1 MFSDAENLPSV
12 ASLCRWQRYK
22 AVMPDS
28 IGHPSHIV
36 KSINQQTMI
45 AKIVTGAS
53 FGGCTAYAYGKDQAE
68 VIAHD
73 GIIPDNP
80 KIAAKCFEIQSQL
93 NPRVS
98 KPVGHIAISFK
109 PEDKPRLTN
118 EFMVQI
124 EKEYMEKMG
133 IKDTQYV
140 IVRHHNTPNPHC
152 HLIFNRVD
160 NNGKLISDSNWLKR
174 NVRVCKELKQ
184 KYGLTFG
191 KGKSQTRTERLRPNE
206 RTRYEMANDVR
217 SALKDSHSWKDF
229 SNNLKTYGIRAEIK
243 FRSGTHI
250 PQGISFTRDGTTFKG
265 SSLDR
270 SLSFS
275 KIDTVLTGGVN
286 IDTGG
291 QAQDPSANESRSKD
305 QDHSLTTDL
314 SMLAADLAIGLIAS
328 GQEKKSEE
336 QNLTPNKK
344 RGPRL

>member
-1 MFSDAENLPSV
+1 
-12 ASLCRWQRYK
+12 
-22 AVMPDS
+22 
-28 IGHPSHIV
+28 
-36 KSINQQTMI
+36 MI

-73 GIIPDNP
+73 GIIPDDP
-80 KIAAKCFEIQSQL
+80 KIAAKCFEIQAQL

-109 PEDKPRLTN
+109 TEDKPRLTN
-118 EFMVQI
+118 EFMVQVA
-124 EKEYMEKMG
+124 KEYMEKMG

-160 NNGKLISDSNWLKR
+160 NNGKRISDSNWLKR
-174 NVRVCKELKQ
+174 NVRVCKELKK

-191 KGKSQTRTERLRPNE
+191 EGKSQTRTERLRPNE
-206 RTRYEMANDVR
+206 RTRYKLTNDVR
-217 SALKDSHSWKDF
+217 SALKGSHNWKDF
-229 SNNLKTYGIRAEIK
+229 SNNLKAYGINAQIK
-243 FRSGTHI
+243 FSSGTHI

-275 KIDTVLTGGVN
+275 KIDNVLTGGMN
-286 IDTGG
+286 IDTGS
-291 QAQDPSANESRSKD
+291 QAQNLSVNESRSNE

-314 SMLAADLAIGLIAS
+314 SMLAANLAIGLIAS
-328 GQEKKSEE
+328 DQEKKSEE
-336 QNLTPNKK
+336 QDLAPNKK

>member
-1 MFSDAENLPSV
+1 
-12 ASLCRWQRYK
+12 
-22 AVMPDS
+22 
-28 IGHPSHIV
+28 
-36 KSINQQTMI
+36 MI

-73 GIIPDNP
+73 GIIPDDP

-109 PEDKPRLTN
+109 PEDKRRLTN
-118 EFMVQI
+118 EFMVQVA
-124 EKEYMEKMG
+124 KEYMEKMG

-160 NNGKLISDSNWLKR
+160 NNGKRISDSNWLKR
-174 NVRVCKELKQ
+174 NVRVCKDLKQ

-191 KGKSQTRTERLRPNE
+191 EGKSQTRAERLRPNE
-206 RTRYEMANDVR
+206 RTRYEMANDVKT
-217 SALKDSHSWKDF
+217 ALKVSTSWKSF
-229 SNNLKTYGIRAEIK
+229 STNLKTYGIKAEIK
-243 FRSGTHI
+243 FRSGTTI
-250 PQGISFTRDGTTFKG
+250 PQGISFTRDGATFKG

-275 KIDTVLTGGVN
+275 RIDKALTGGQN

-291 QAQDPSANESRSKD
+291 QSQEPSVHESRSNE

-314 SMLAADLAIGLIAS
+314 SMLAADLAIGLLGS
-328 GQEKKSEE
+328 EQPKKSEE
-336 QNLTPNKK
+336 EQDPRKPKK
-344 RGPRL
+344 RGMHL

>member
-1 MFSDAENLPSV
+1 
-12 ASLCRWQRYK
+12 
-22 AVMPDS
+22 
-28 IGHPSHIV
+28 
-36 KSINQQTMI
+36 MI

-68 VIAHD
+68 VISHG
-73 GIIPDNP
+73 GIIPDDP
-80 KIAAKCFEIQSQL
+80 KIAAKCFDIQSQL

-109 PEDKPRLTN
+109 PEDKPRLAN
-118 EFMVQI
+118 EFMVQVV
-124 EKEYMEKMG
+124 KEYMEKMG
-133 IKDTQYV
+133 INDTQYV

-160 NNGKLISDSNWLKR
+160 NNGKRISDSNWLKR

-184 KYGLTFG
+184 KYDLTFG
-191 KGKSQTRTERLRPNE
+191 EGKSQTRTERLRPNE
-206 RTRYEMANDVR
+206 RIRYEMANDVK
-217 SALKDSHSWKDF
+217 SALKGSHSWKDF

-275 KIDTVLTGGVN
+275 RIDKILTGGMN
-286 IDTGG
+286 IDNSG
-291 QAQDPSANESRSKD
+291 QSQNPSMYESRSHE
-305 QDHSLTTDL
+305 QDHSKTSDL
-314 SMLAADLAIGLIAS
+314 ANIASELAIGLIAS
-328 GQEKKSEE
+328 SQEKKSEE
-336 QNLTPNKK
+336 EDFAPRKK
-344 RGPRL
+344 RDPRL

>member
-1 MFSDAENLPSV
+1 
-12 ASLCRWQRYK
+12 
-22 AVMPDS
+22 
-28 IGHPSHIV
+28 
-36 KSINQQTMI
+36 MI
-45 AKIVTGAS
+45 AKIITGAS

-73 GIIPDNP
+73 GIIPDDP

-124 EKEYMEKMG
+124 AKEYMKKMG

-140 IVRHHNTPNPHC
+140 IVRHYNTPNPHC

-160 NNGKLISDSNWLKR
+160 NNGKRISDSNWLKR

-191 KGKSQTRTERLRPNE
+191 EGKSQTRTERLRPNE
-206 RTRYEMANDVR
+206 RARYEMANDVR
-217 SALKDSHSWKDF
+217 SALKGSHSWKDF
-229 SNNLKTYGIRAEIK
+229 SNNLKAYGINAQIK

-270 SLSFS
+270 SLIFS
-275 KIDTVLTGGVN
+275 KIDNVLTGGMN

-291 QAQDPSANESRSKD
+291 QAQDPSANESRSHEP
-305 QDHSLTTDL
+305 DHSLTSDL
-314 SMLAADLAIGLIAS
+314 ANIASELAIGLIAS
-328 GQEKKSEE
+328 GQGKKSEE
-336 QNLTPNKK
+336 EDFAPRKK

>member
-1 MFSDAENLPSV
+1 
-12 ASLCRWQRYK
+12 
-22 AVMPDS
+22 
-28 IGHPSHIV
+28 
-36 KSINQQTMI
+36 MI

-73 GIIPDNP
+73 GIIPDDP

-124 EKEYMEKMG
+124 AKEYMEKMG

-160 NNGKLISDSNWLKR
+160 NNGKRISDSNWPKR
-174 NVRVCKELKQ
+174 NVRVCKELKR

-191 KGKSQTRTERLRPNE
+191 EGKSQTRTERLRPNE
-206 RTRYEMANDVR
+206 RIRYGMANDVK
-217 SALKDSHSWKDF
+217 SALKGSHSWKDF
-229 SNNLKTYGIRAEIK
+229 SNNLKTCNIRAEIK
-243 FRSGTHI
+243 FRSGTRI

-275 KIDTVLTGGVN
+275 KIDNVLTGGVS
-286 IDTGG
+286 IDAGG
-291 QAQDPSANESRSKD
+291 QAQDHSAYESRSND

-336 QNLTPNKK
+336 QDLAPNKK

>member
-1 MFSDAENLPSV
+1 
-12 ASLCRWQRYK
+12 
-22 AVMPDS
+22 
-28 IGHPSHIV
+28 
-36 KSINQQTMI
+36 
-45 AKIVTGAS
+45 
-53 FGGCTAYAYGKDQAE
+53 
-68 VIAHD
+68 
-73 GIIPDNP
+73 
-80 KIAAKCFEIQSQL
+80 
-93 NPRVS
+93 
-98 KPVGHIAISFK
+98 
-109 PEDKPRLTN
+109 
-118 EFMVQI
+118 MVQI
-124 EKEYMEKMG
+124 AKEYMEKMG

-160 NNGKLISDSNWLKR
+160 NNGKRISDSNWLKR

-191 KGKSQTRTERLRPNE
+191 EGKSQTRTERLRPNE
-206 RTRYEMANDVR
+206 RIRYEMANDVR

-229 SNNLKTYGIRAEIK
+229 SNNLKAYGIRTEIK

-270 SLSFS
+270 SLSFNR
-275 KIDTVLTGGVN
+275 IDNVLTGGMN

-291 QAQDPSANESRSKD
+291 QAQDHSVNESRSNA

-314 SMLAADLAIGLIAS
+314 SMLAADLAIGLICS

-336 QNLTPNKK
+336 QDLAQNKK

>member
-1 MFSDAENLPSV
+1 
-12 ASLCRWQRYK
+12 
-22 AVMPDS
+22 
-28 IGHPSHIV
+28 
-36 KSINQQTMI
+36 MI

-53 FGGCTAYAYGKDQAE
+53 FGGCTAYAYGKDEAK

-73 GIIPDNP
+73 GIIPDNS
-80 KIAAKCFEIQSQL
+80 KIAAKCFEIQAQL

-109 PEDKPRLTN
+109 PEDKPRLTD
-118 EFMVQI
+118 EFMAQVA
-124 EKEYMEKMG
+124 KEYMEKMG

-160 NNGKLISDSNWLKR
+160 NNGKRISDSNWLKR

-191 KGKSQTRTERLRPNE
+191 EGKSQTRTERLRPNE
-206 RTRYEMANDVR
+206 RTRYEMAFDVR

-229 SNNLKTYGIRAEIK
+229 SNNLKSYGIKAEIK
-243 FRSGTHI
+243 FRSGTAI

-275 KIDTVLTGGVN
+275 RIDKVLTGGMN
-286 IDTGG
+286 IGSNG
-291 QAQDPSANESRSKD
+291 QSQDPSVHESRSPE
-305 QDHSLTTDL
+305 QNQ
-314 SMLAADLAIGLIAS
+314 SMTSDLASIASELVIGLISS

-336 QNLTPNKK
+336 EDFAPKKK
-344 RGPRL
+344 RSIRL

>member
-1 MFSDAENLPSV
+1 
-12 ASLCRWQRYK
+12 
-22 AVMPDS
+22 
-28 IGHPSHIV
+28 
-36 KSINQQTMI
+36 MI

-73 GIIPDNP
+73 GIIPDDP
-80 KIAAKCFEIQSQL
+80 KMTAKCFEIQSQL

-118 EFMVQI
+118 DFMVQLA
-124 EKEYMEKMG
+124 KEYMEKMG

-160 NNGKLISDSNWLKR
+160 NNGKRISDSNWLKR

-191 KGKSQTRTERLRPNE
+191 EGKSQTMTERLRPNE
-206 RTRYEMANDVR
+206 RLRYEMANDVR
-217 SALKDSHSWKDF
+217 SALKSSHSWKDF
-229 SNNLKTYGIRAEIK
+229 ANNLKTCNIRAEIK
-243 FRSGTHI
+243 FRSGTRI

-275 KIDTVLTGGVN
+275 KIDNVLTGGVN
-286 IDTGG
+286 IDADV
-291 QAQDPSANESRSKD
+291 QAQDPSVNESRSND

-336 QNLTPNKK
+336 QDLTPNKK

>member
-1 MFSDAENLPSV
+1 
-12 ASLCRWQRYK
+12 
-22 AVMPDS
+22 
-28 IGHPSHIV
+28 
-36 KSINQQTMI
+36 MI

-68 VIAHD
+68 VISHD
-73 GIIPDNP
+73 GIIPYDP
-80 KIAAKCFEIQSQL
+80 KMAAKCFEIQSQL

-124 EKEYMEKMG
+124 AKEYMEKMG

-160 NNGKLISDSNWLKR
+160 NNGKRISDSNWLKR

-184 KYGLTFG
+184 KYDLTFG
-191 KGKSQTRTERLRPNE
+191 EDKSQTRTERLRPNE

-229 SNNLKTYGIRAEIK
+229 SNNLKTYSIRAEIRHPAIHSDQYLRHCRCHCDWCSHWLYDSGVSVQTGIPESEIRDAVCGEPACRYP
-243 FRSGTHI
+243 FRGLRSG
-250 PQGISFTRDGTTFKG
+250 RYVGTGSRHPKG
-265 SSLDR
+265 VQC
-270 SLSFS
+270 
-275 KIDTVLTGGVN
+275 T
-286 IDTGG
+286 
-291 QAQDPSANESRSKD
+291 
-305 QDHSLTTDL
+305 
-314 SMLAADLAIGLIAS
+314 
-328 GQEKKSEE
+328 
-336 QNLTPNKK
+336 
-344 RGPRL
+344 

>member
-1 MFSDAENLPSV
+1 
-12 ASLCRWQRYK
+12 
-22 AVMPDS
+22 
-28 IGHPSHIV
+28 
-36 KSINQQTMI
+36 MI

-68 VIAHD
+68 VISHD
-73 GIIPDNP
+73 GIIPDDP

-118 EFMVQI
+118 DFMVQLV
-124 EKEYMEKMG
+124 KEYKEKMG

-160 NNGKLISDSNWLKR
+160 NNGKRISDSNWLKR

-191 KGKSQTRTERLRPNE
+191 EGKSQTRTEKLRPNE
-206 RTRYEMANDVR
+206 RIRYEMANDVK
-217 SALKDSHSWKDF
+217 SALKVSNSWISF
-229 SNNLKTYGIRAEIK
+229 SVNLKSHGINADIK

-275 KIDTVLTGGVN
+275 KIDNVLTGGVN
-286 IDTGG
+286 IDAGG
-291 QAQDPSANESRSKD
+291 QAQDPSVNESRSYE
-305 QDHSLTTDL
+305 QNQSLTSDL
-314 SMLAADLAIGLIAS
+314 ANIASELAIGLISS

-336 QNLTPNKK
+336 EDFAPKKK
-344 RGPRL
+344 RCPRL